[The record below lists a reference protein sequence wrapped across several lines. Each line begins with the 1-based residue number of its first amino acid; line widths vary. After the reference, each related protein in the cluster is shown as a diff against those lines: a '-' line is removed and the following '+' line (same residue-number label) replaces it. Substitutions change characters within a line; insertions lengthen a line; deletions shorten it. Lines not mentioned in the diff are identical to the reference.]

1 MSHFSHTPAVCLKL
15 LLQRTGLV
23 VLIFSLI
30 GLSSSVFNVISTPIW
45 TTLLIFNG
53 VGLLVLIPLFWLPS
67 KKRDYLRV
75 SRAALPWLLCL
86 PFGIIIGFW
95 VHHLAHSDSL
105 NVAIFASVKVF
116 IAATLFSLVI
126 AWYFYARESSFKIK
140 EQLKQAQLDKSQHE
154 KELILSQLQLLQ
166 SQVEPHFLFNT
177 LANLQAVIPSDP
189 DKALEL
195 LNLLTKLLRQSLTGS
210 RKKLVS
216 LKDELN
222 FISAYLSIHKIRLG
236 ERLNYKISVNPKLD
250 NELLIPPLL
259 LQPWIENAIIYGIEP
274 ALEGGT
280 INIEITG
287 LCENNQLHKLKVI
300 ISDDGAAGRCERLS
314 GLSIHNTKQRLLS
327 LFDGHSALHFQELSQ
342 GGFKLEM
349 EIPYAQ

>member
-1 MSHFSHTPAVCLKL
+1 MSELIQPAAVGFKR
-15 LLQRTGLV
+15 LLQKIGIV
-23 VLIFSLI
+23 VLVFSII
-30 GLSSSVFNVISTPIW
+30 GLASALLNITSFPVW
-45 TTLLIFNG
+45 TCLLIANG
-53 VGLLVLIPLFWLPS
+53 VGLALFVPLVWLHFQRPDTLIINNA
-67 KKRDYLRV
+67 V
-75 SRAALPWLLCL
+75 LPWLLGL
-86 PFGIIIGFW
+86 PIGIIIGFW
-95 VHHLAHSDSL
+95 LHHFAHSDTID
-105 NVAIFASVKVF
+105 VAVFASVKVF

-140 EQLKQAQLDKSQHE
+140 EQLKQAQLDKSQQE

-189 DKALEL
+189 NKALEL

-210 RKKLVS
+210 RKKLMS

-222 FISAYLSIHKIRLG
+222 FIGAYLAIHKIRLG
-236 ERLNYKISVNPKLD
+236 DRLNYNISVNEKL
-250 NELLIPPLL
+250 NTELLLPPLL
-259 LQPWIENAIIYGIEP
+259 LQPWIENAIIFGIEP

-287 LCENNQLHKLKVI
+287 MCENNQLNKLKVI
-300 ISDDGAAGRCERLS
+300 ICDDGAAGRCERLS

-327 LFDGHSALHFQELSQ
+327 LFDGNSALHFNELSQ

-349 EIPYAQ
+349 EIPYAK